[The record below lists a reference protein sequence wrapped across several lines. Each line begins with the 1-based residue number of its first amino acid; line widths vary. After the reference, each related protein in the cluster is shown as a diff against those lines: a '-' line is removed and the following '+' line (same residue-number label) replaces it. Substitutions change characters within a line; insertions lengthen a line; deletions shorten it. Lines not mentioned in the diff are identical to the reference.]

1 MPCTPLFFP
10 LHTAHHHLIAPT
22 AQCGKTALIIGL
34 HQRRDAKKTAE
45 ERFHMLARGWL
56 AYPVTPIHSH
66 LPPKSGCRNHIPG
79 LPFWYYLIIFATKCF
94 MSYIVAL
101 YHIVFSTKGRE
112 ATLDK
117 EHRAELFLFIAG
129 IVKRKGC
136 KPIIVNGGVDHVHI
150 LLDLSSTMTLSE
162 VVKEIKRS
170 STLWIKE
177 RKIFPMFSHWESEY
191 GAFSVSKSH
200 RDAVYSYIMNQEQHH
215 SHLNVLDEFNRLLAK
230 NYNP

>member
-1 MPCTPLFFP
+1 
-10 LHTAHHHLIAPT
+10 
-22 AQCGKTALIIGL
+22 
-34 HQRRDAKKTAE
+34 
-45 ERFHMLARGWL
+45 
-56 AYPVTPIHSH
+56 
-66 LPPKSGCRNHIPG
+66 
-79 LPFWYYLIIFATKCF
+79 

-117 EHRAELFLFIAG
+117 EHRAELFSFIAG

-230 NYNP
+230 NYNPRFVQPLFGGRFLFQQLTPGRRANLGLQLYNRPSAVASPFVRHHPSNCANGAIHRHRRKNRRRAV

>member
-1 MPCTPLFFP
+1 
-10 LHTAHHHLIAPT
+10 
-22 AQCGKTALIIGL
+22 
-34 HQRRDAKKTAE
+34 
-45 ERFHMLARGWL
+45 
-56 AYPVTPIHSH
+56 
-66 LPPKSGCRNHIPG
+66 
-79 LPFWYYLIIFATKCF
+79 

-117 EHRAELFLFIAG
+117 EHRAELFSFIAG

-177 RKIFPMFSHWESEY
+177 RQIFPMFSHWESEY
-191 GAFSVSKSH
+191 GAFSV
-200 RDAVYSYIMNQEQHH
+200 
-215 SHLNVLDEFNRLLAK
+215 LAF
-230 NYNP
+230 PS

>member
-1 MPCTPLFFP
+1 
-10 LHTAHHHLIAPT
+10 
-22 AQCGKTALIIGL
+22 
-34 HQRRDAKKTAE
+34 
-45 ERFHMLARGWL
+45 
-56 AYPVTPIHSH
+56 
-66 LPPKSGCRNHIPG
+66 
-79 LPFWYYLIIFATKCF
+79 

-117 EHRAELFLFIAG
+117 EHRAELFSFIAG

-150 LLDLSSTMTLSE
+150 LLDLLSTMTLSE

>member
-1 MPCTPLFFP
+1 
-10 LHTAHHHLIAPT
+10 
-22 AQCGKTALIIGL
+22 
-34 HQRRDAKKTAE
+34 
-45 ERFHMLARGWL
+45 
-56 AYPVTPIHSH
+56 
-66 LPPKSGCRNHIPG
+66 
-79 LPFWYYLIIFATKCF
+79 

-117 EHRAELFLFIAG
+117 EHRAELFSFIAG
-129 IVKRKGC
+129 IVKRTGC

-162 VVKEIKRS
+162 VVKEIKRL

-177 RKIFPMFSHWESEY
+177 RQIFPMFSHWESEY

>member
-1 MPCTPLFFP
+1 MHGTPLFLFPPYRP
-10 LHTAHHHLIAPT
+10 LHKKRHRDSDAPT
-22 AQCGKTALIIGL
+22 AQCEKN
-34 HQRRDAKKTAE
+34 RRRAVVETTSLD
-45 ERFHMLARGWL
+45 
-56 AYPVTPIHSH
+56 
-66 LPPKSGCRNHIPG
+66 

-117 EHRAELFLFIAG
+117 EHRAELFSFIAG

>member
-1 MPCTPLFFP
+1 MRKNR
-10 LHTAHHHLIAPT
+10 HHHRIAHPHRPPSSSDC
-22 AQCGKTALIIGL
+22 ANGAI
-34 HQRRDAKKTAE
+34 HRHRRKTAE
-45 ERFHMLARGWL
+45 KRFNMLARGWL
-56 AYPVTPIHSH
+56 AYPVTPTHHPSTAEER
-66 LPPKSGCRNHIPG
+66 LYMSSLD

-117 EHRAELFLFIAG
+117 EHRAELFSFIAG